1 MNYNNPYN
9 NPYYNPYQQYPYT
22 QGNTQQ
28 FQMPQQPQ
36 AQVQQTNYLPLTFV
50 NGIEGAKAFIVNPNQ
65 VIYLKDSD
73 SNLLFEK
80 KADSQGKYTITVFEL
95 KQVDYSRPVQ
105 KPVET
110 PINYAT
116 IDDLTKLLVRL
127 ENMINELKSKE
138 IKQDE

>member
-1 MNYNNPYN
+1 MNYN

-22 QGNTQQ
+22 QGNNNMQYQQ
-28 FQMPQQPQ
+28 AYQQPQ
-36 AQVQQTNYLPLTFV
+36 VQMQQQQTNYLPLTFV

-80 KADSQGKYTITVFEL
+80 KADSQGKYTITAFEL

-110 PINYAT
+110 PVNYAT
-116 IDDLTKLLVRL
+116 IDDLTKLQVRL
-127 ENMINELKSKE
+127 ENMINEIKSKE

>member
-22 QGNTQQ
+22 QGNAQQ

-65 VIYLKDSD
+65 IIYLKDSD

-80 KADSQGKYTITVFEL
+80 KADSQGKYTITAFEL
-95 KQVDYSRPVQ
+95 KQIDYSRPIQ

-110 PINYAT
+110 PVNYAT
-116 IDDLTKLLVRL
+116 IDDLTKLQVRL
-127 ENMINELKSKE
+127 ENMINEIKSKE